1 MKVLIVGSDEKWA
14 LENEYVWQL
23 ERICK
28 VEFFNAHGL
37 FLEHYQKNKINK
49 TLFRLGF
56 STILD
61 KINKELLVQIEEL
74 KPEVVFVFKGMEIFP
89 KTLELI
95 RSMGI
100 FLVNYNGDHPYKF
113 TTKGS
118 GNKNVKNSIR
128 LYDLHFTYS
137 LEIKNQLQNKFK
149 VNSEWLPF
157 GYYKAVKPHLDF
169 TLIDDLCFIGHPDKE
184 RVRII
189 NLILGA
195 GHRVSVYGIN
205 WGYYTFSNSELL
217 TINKSIFRDDFNSE
231 AIKYKIQLNVFRS
244 HNYNSH
250 NMRTFEMPALGCIM
264 LAPYSAEHLAFFK
277 ENKEAFFYKNDT
289 DLLTKIEQIQNM
301 SSTQI
306 SNIRSNAYNRSIES
320 GYSYEKRAMDVLNKI
335 IEVKNKSSH
344 SN

>member
-1 MKVLIVGSDEKWA
+1 MKMLMVGSNEEWAIENTYFNWIKEK
-14 LENEYVWQL
+14 
-23 ERICK
+23 CK

-37 FLEHYQKNKINK
+37 FLEYYYQSRFNKI
-49 TLFRLGF
+49 LFRLGL
-56 STILD
+56 SLILN
-61 KINKELLVQIEEL
+61 KINKELLAQIV
-74 KPEVVFVFKGMEIFP
+74 KTNPDIVFVFKGMEIFP

-95 RSMGI
+95 GSKGI
-100 FLVNYNGDHPYKF
+100 FLVNYNADHPFKF

-118 GNKNVKNSIR
+118 GNKNVKNSIQF
-128 LYDLHFTYS
+128 YDLHFTYS
-137 LEIKNQLQNKFK
+137 LEIKNQLQNKFN

-157 GYYKAVKPHLDF
+157 GYYKAIKPNLEA
-169 TLIDDLCFIGHPDKE
+169 TLINELCFIGHPDKE

-189 NLILGA
+189 NLILTA
-195 GHRVSVYGIN
+195 GHRVSVHGVN
-205 WGYYTFSNSELL
+205 WIDYTFSNSELL
-217 TINKSIFRDDFNSE
+217 TINKSIFKDDFNSE
-231 AIKYKIQLNVFRS
+231 AIKYKLQLNVFRN

-264 LAPYSAEHLAFFK
+264 LAPYSVEHLAFFK
-277 ENKEAFFYKNDT
+277 EDKEAFFYKNDT

-306 SNIRSNAYNRSIES
+306 SIIRSNAYNRSIES
-320 GYSYEKRAMDVLNKI
+320 GYSYEKRAMDLLNKI